1 MTDAHHLLF
10 LPGASGSPD
19 IWRPMGELLPDGWK
33 KTYMSWPGVGEQPR
47 DPNVRSFDD
56 LVSLVERHLRD
67 EPCDVLAHSMGGP
80 IALSAVLRNP
90 GRVRRLV
97 LAVTSGG
104 LPALREFMH
113 DWRPDHRAKY
123 PNAAMWLADHDRDL
137 TPHLPRFRVP
147 TLLLWGDQD
156 PISPLLIA
164 ERLRV
169 MLPDAT
175 LHVVPGGGHD
185 IVRTHAS
192 ELVTRVAEHLR

>member
-1 MTDAHHLLF
+1 
-10 LPGASGSPD
+10 
-19 IWRPMGELLPDGWK
+19 
-33 KTYMSWPGVGEQPR
+33 
-47 DPNVRSFDD
+47 
-56 LVSLVERHLRD
+56 
-67 EPCDVLAHSMGGP
+67 
-80 IALSAVLRNP
+80 
-90 GRVRRLV
+90 
-97 LAVTSGG
+97 
-104 LPALREFMH
+104 
-113 DWRPDHRAKY
+113 
-123 PNAAMWLADHDRDL
+123 MWLADHDRDL